1 MTQALERPGTS
12 AAVGRRGAARGST
25 QTWEALLRQRSARG
39 RGRTPCLTG
48 PSTGAP
54 SHAGLWFPGP
64 RPSPGWAGYPGPRLP
79 NESPLL
85 SSSEVWAPGGAS
97 VKLAPALACATMLPS
112 HANSAAHRLRAL
124 APALVL
130 TSGLP
135 ATGKSWFARRAA
147 DGLAAEL
154 HQSDVLRR
162 EMYGSSAEK
171 ERRDRYDQGRYA
183 PDAKQKIYDA
193 LLERARAGL
202 QARRSVVID
211 GSFVQR
217 TWRVPFEALARE
229 LGLPFCCVRL
239 VADEGLIKRRLARR
253 ALDPG
258 EASEANFEVYLR
270 LRDQQESLDDLDPLQ
285 RLELD
290 SARFDSELGSQR
302 AAEGLESALASLAE
316 RLAAQVDAVRKR

>member
-1 MTQALERPGTS
+1 MPSSHTPS
-12 AAVGRRGAARGST
+12 A
-25 QTWEALLRQRSARG
+25 
-39 RGRTPCLTG
+39 
-48 PSTGAP
+48 
-54 SHAGLWFPGP
+54 
-64 RPSPGWAGYPGPRLP
+64 
-79 NESPLL
+79 
-85 SSSEVWAPGGAS
+85 SS
-97 VKLAPALACATMLPS
+97 
-112 HANSAAHRLRAL
+112 RLRAL

-147 DGLAAEL
+147 DGLGGEL

-193 LLERARAGL
+193 LLERARRGLEAG
-202 QARRSVVID
+202 RSVVID

-217 TWRVPFEALARE
+217 TWRLPFQALARD
-229 LGLPFCCVRL
+229 LVVPFCCVRL
-239 VADEGLIKRRLARR
+239 VAEEDLVKRRLARR
-253 ALDPG
+253 ALDPS

-270 LRDQQESLDDLDPLQ
+270 LKSQQESMEDLAAAQ

-290 SARFDSELGSQR
+290 SALFDAELGAAR
-302 AAEGLESALASLAE
+302 AAAGLEQALGDLAE
-316 RLAAQVDAVRKR
+316 RLEAQAHPSGS